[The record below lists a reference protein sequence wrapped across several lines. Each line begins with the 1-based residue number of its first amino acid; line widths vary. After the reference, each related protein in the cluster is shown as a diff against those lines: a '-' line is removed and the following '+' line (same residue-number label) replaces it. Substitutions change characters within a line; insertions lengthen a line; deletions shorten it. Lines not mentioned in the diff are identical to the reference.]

1 MNPRIANLVKA
12 LNAYPEAAQII
23 SLAASQSNIV
33 NLGYP
38 KILAKIFDERFGKNA
53 FTIARWMKELHV
65 PGDTDWLNKIG
76 RRPGS
81 WMADGDLKKCL
92 GLFNAAQ
99 TAIDKGAPAI
109 YVKYKRENDFG
120 VMDSEL
126 SLTSDD
132 LRETQQYLISEMTEE
147 IVGDLFFYY
156 SIGRDILSGKLT
168 NLAPYKKLS
177 FREALDKFNEKKVF
191 QDQKPFKVYPDGWRW
206 INVGNKCEL
215 IGGKMQNCGSAGVMG
230 SDPDRT
236 MYALFDT
243 SDNPHVLLTHSP
255 NEKRISGVE
264 GIGGSTIK
272 DKYSDYVMDL
282 VDMLGAD
289 YDIGKSQTKILNLK
303 TSLRGVTKDLTRITD
318 DLYSEIFS
326 FHDESGRFYYTDS
339 FNVMSADDV
348 EKIKNFLNTNMD
360 YDTSY
365 GSKIRGTGL
374 SIYATEEDLK
384 TLPGL
389 LSVVFSRYQNHDIFQ
404 SLVGV
409 RYQRLNDFKTKG

>member
-1 MNPRIANLVKA
+1 MIYRIANLIKA
-12 LNAYPEAAQII
+12 LAPYPEAAQLI
-23 SLAASQSNIV
+23 SLAASQSNII

-38 KILAKIFDERFGKNA
+38 KILAKIFDEKFGKNA

-65 PGDTDWLNKIG
+65 PGDNDWINKIG
-76 RRPGS
+76 RRPGN
-81 WMADGDLKKCL
+81 WMSDGDLKKCI
-92 GLFNAAQ
+92 GLFDAAQ
-99 TAIDKGAPAI
+99 TAIDKNAPSL

-120 VMDSEL
+120 VMERESD
-126 SLTSDD
+126 LTTEE
-132 LRETQQYLISEMTEE
+132 LRETQQYLVSEMTEE
-147 IVGDLFFYY
+147 IIGDLFFYH
-156 SIGRDILSGKLT
+156 SIGRDILSGKLS
-168 NLAPYKKLS
+168 NLAQYKKLS
-177 FREALDKFNEKKVF
+177 FREALNKFNEKKVF
-191 QDQKPFKVYPDGWRW
+191 QDQTPFKVYPDGWRW

-236 MYALFDT
+236 MYALFDI

-303 TSLRGVTKDLTRITD
+303 TALRGAAKDLTRITD
-318 DLYSEIFS
+318 DIFSEIFS
-326 FHDESGRFYYTDS
+326 FHDNFGALFYTDS
-339 FNVMSADDV
+339 FNVVSADDV
-348 EKIKNFLNTNMD
+348 ERVKVFLIKNMD
-360 YDTSY
+360 HDTSY
-365 GSKIRGTGL
+365 GSKIRGTGIN
-374 SIYATEEDLK
+374 IYATEEDLK

-389 LSVVFSRYQNHDIFQ
+389 LSVVFSRYQNHDIFK
-404 SLVGV
+404 SMIGV
-409 RYQRLNDFKTKG
+409 KYTRLSDFKTKN